1 MSSFV
6 TPKITPKSLT
16 ISTNFM
22 KMHQTAVNIYEKNID
37 LDVVNESIREFANIT
52 ASKNDVDQLLD
63 G

>member
-1 MSSFV
+1 
-6 TPKITPKSLT
+6 
-16 ISTNFM
+16 M